1 MKTPLVDLF
10 LNAIKVDSQSLNEQ
24 AMARYVRETLYDF
37 PVTITEDGTGKKING
52 NTGNLI
58 CVPEH
63 FNQGEP
69 AIALFAHLDTPRST
83 KNVSPRVTDTMITS
97 DGTTIL
103 GVDNRAG
110 TSILLNLLQNS
121 SNNKFNANFIVV
133 FTVAEEIGLFGSMHV
148 DLTPYNVK
156 MGFVFDCSKRP
167 GTFIRAAVGCSL
179 YQSAFIGKSSHA
191 AVAPEQG
198 INSIHIAAKA
208 LSKIQIGR
216 HSSSMT
222 SNIGMIS
229 GGEATNVVPDRCL
242 VEGEVRSFDP
252 AAIDKHLDE
261 LEALFNNVAKE
272 NGGTI
277 EFASKIDFA
286 PFSLSQ
292 DDQVMKVTSKVLQH
306 IGLTPNPIE
315 YVGGSDA
322 NMLNA
327 KGIPT
332 VNLGIGAQ
340 KPHSNEEFILIE
352 DLKKSAEFANA
363 LINHSEFVD

>member
-10 LNAIKVDSQSLNEQ
+10 LQAVKIDAQSLQEHP
-24 AMARYVRETLYDF
+24 MAEFVRTALSDV
-37 PVTITEDGTGKKING
+37 PVKIIEDETGKKITG
-52 NTGNLI
+52 NSGNLI

-63 FNQGEP
+63 FKHGEP

-83 KNVSPRVTDTMITS
+83 KNVSPRVTETMITS

-110 TSILLNLLQNS
+110 TSLLLNLLQNS
-121 SNNKFNANFIVV
+121 SKQKHPANYIVV

-198 INSIHIAAKA
+198 VNSIHIAAKA

-242 VEGEVRSFDP
+242 VVGEVRSFDP
-252 AAIDKHLDE
+252 AAIVKHLDE
-261 LEALFNNVAKE
+261 LESLYKTVAQE
-272 NGGTI
+272 NGGTV
-277 EFASKIDFA
+277 EFTSKIDFA
-286 PFSLSQ
+286 PFSLSP

-340 KPHSNEEFILIE
+340 KPHSNEEFILLE
-352 DLKKSAEFANA
+352 DLEKSAEFAAA
-363 LINHSEFVD
+363 LVTHCEFVD